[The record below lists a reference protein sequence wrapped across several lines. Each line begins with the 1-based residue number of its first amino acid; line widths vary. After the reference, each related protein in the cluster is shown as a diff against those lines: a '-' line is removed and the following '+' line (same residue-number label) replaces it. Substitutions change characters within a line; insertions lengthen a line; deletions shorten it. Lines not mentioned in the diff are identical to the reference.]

1 MELKMAKTKTVK
13 LKPFE
18 KMLNVM
24 LTGKPVSKE
33 EFDVLLGKEIQMY
46 RISTYVWHIKTIA
59 NCTVKVIKDG
69 RKVSS
74 YQLMDVDKARTYLE
88 TNGVLLGQPKVEFLG
103 ELNAQPEVKQVE
115 NIEKVAVAKVD
126 ELEITEIT
134 D

>member
-33 EFDVLLGKEIQMY
+33 EFDTLLGKEIQMY

-59 NCTVKVIKDG
+59 SCTVKVIKDG

-74 YQLMDVDKARTYLE
+74 YQLMEVDKARTYLE
-88 TNGVLLGQPKVEFLG
+88 TNGVLLGQPKVESLG
-103 ELNAQPEVKQVE
+103 ELKAEPQVE
-115 NIEKVAVAKVD
+115 KVETVSVSKTE
-126 ELEITEIT
+126 ELEVTEITE
-134 D
+134 